1 MIRIV
6 TTTVLV
12 IFYYY
17 HWYLE
22 GGGGGGVGYSSKF
35 YTGGFASTSNPLS
48 FYNYYTIFGKNGTPF
63 LYLLLTNGT
72 L

>member
-22 GGGGGGVGYSSKF
+22 GGGGGGRVLKQV
-35 YTGGFASTSNPLS
+35 
-48 FYNYYTIFGKNGTPF
+48 
-63 LYLLLTNGT
+63 LYGRLCLDVQSLILL
-72 L
+72 

>member
-22 GGGGGGVGYSSKF
+22 GGGGVGYSSKF

-63 LYLLLTNGT
+63 YTFF
-72 L
+72 

>member
-22 GGGGGGVGYSSKF
+22 GGGGGGRVLKQVLYGEALPRRPIPYPF
-35 YTGGFASTSNPLS
+35 
-48 FYNYYTIFGKNGTPF
+48 IIIIPF
-63 LYLLLTNGT
+63 LAKMVLLSYTFF
-72 L
+72 

>member
-35 YTGGFASTSNPLS
+35 YTGRLCLDVQSL
-48 FYNYYTIFGKNGTPF
+48 I
-63 LYLLLTNGT
+63 LL
-72 L
+72 

>member
-22 GGGGGGVGYSSKF
+22 GGGGGGGVGYSSKF
-35 YTGGFASTSNPLS
+35 YTGRLCLDVQSL
-48 FYNYYTIFGKNGTPF
+48 I
-63 LYLLLTNGT
+63 LL
-72 L
+72 

>member
-22 GGGGGGVGYSSKF
+22 GGGGGRVLKQV
-35 YTGGFASTSNPLS
+35 
-48 FYNYYTIFGKNGTPF
+48 
-63 LYLLLTNGT
+63 LYGRLCLDVQSLILL
-72 L
+72 

>member
-1 MIRIV
+1 M

-22 GGGGGGVGYSSKF
+22 GGGGGGEG
-35 YTGGFASTSNPLS
+35 TQASFIREALPRRPIPYP
-48 FYNYYTIFGKNGTPF
+48 FIIIIPF
-63 LYLLLTNGT
+63 LAKMVLLSYTFF
-72 L
+72 

>member
-22 GGGGGGVGYSSKF
+22 GGGGGGGRVLKQVLYGEALPRRPIPYPF
-35 YTGGFASTSNPLS
+35 
-48 FYNYYTIFGKNGTPF
+48 IIIIPF
-63 LYLLLTNGT
+63 LAKMVLLSYTFF
-72 L
+72 

>member
-22 GGGGGGVGYSSKF
+22 GGGGGVGYSSKF